1 MRKIIILMVLAA
13 GLGSQVRAETPAVT
27 LSLKI
32 VNSCGKEKKAFPL
45 VLSVKKLPKLHS
57 AFNTVKLL
65 SSDKLSQ
72 PCQLDDLNS
81 DNKLDKADEISML
94 VDLKSGE
101 NIFHLIFSE
110 TESAAPNLET
120 PEDGRYRYISNDI
133 VKVLAHNSKFHT
145 RMLQMR
151 VSDSWISMTGNGT
164 YHSDV
169 KLDNQWR
176 EWKWGKAEL
185 KLISDGPV
193 RKILRDGIDRTNNNS
208 GKKVRLVHDWSIFT
222 GRSEILSVINVV
234 NTSENQVTQITRMTH
249 GFYDIT
255 TTGKSSF
262 DHDKFAGMNKK
273 GKLVTGLL
281 KNSRYHVK
289 KPKFT
294 KACWYDASYSGVDA
308 PRIGFGSVVVS
319 TSGLFDLLL
328 GYIEK
333 RGRKKLRMTEAY
345 EPKDAVIWPNKSYVY
360 KNWYVLHKG
369 DFKAT
374 KNFCEAVNSVKVR
387 VNRLSP

>member
-1 MRKIIILMVLAA
+1 MRKMIILMVLAA
-13 GLGSQVRAETPAVT
+13 GLAVSLRAETPAVT

-32 VNSCGKEKKAFPL
+32 TNSCEKEEKAFPL
-45 VLSVKKLPKLHS
+45 VLSVKKLPKLSS
-57 AFNTVKLL
+57 AFNAVKLL

-81 DNKLDKADEISML
+81 DGKLDKADEISML
-94 VDLKSGE
+94 VDLKSGD
-101 NIFHLIFSE
+101 NVFQLIFSE
-110 TESAAPNLET
+110 TAKEVAALET

-145 RMLQMR
+145 RVLQIR
-151 VSDSWISMTGNGT
+151 VSDSWIPMTGNGT

-176 EWKWGKAEL
+176 EWKWGKPEL

-193 RKILRDGIDRTNNNS
+193 RKILRDGIDRTNNDS
-208 GKKVRLVHDWSIFT
+208 GKKVRLIHDWSVFI

-234 NTSENQVTQITRMTH
+234 NTSENQVTQITRMTN

-262 DHDKFAGMNKK
+262 DHDKFAGISKK
-273 GKLVTGLL
+273 GKLVTDFL

-294 KACWYDASYSGVDA
+294 KACWYDASYSGTDA

-333 RGRKKLRMTEAY
+333 KGRKKLRMTEAY

-369 DFKAT
+369 DCKVT
-374 KNFCEAVNSVKVR
+374 KNFCDAVNGVKIKV
-387 VNRLSP
+387 SK